1 VKKIKVGFVG
11 AGWMGSVHL
20 KRLSE
25 RNNAEILAL
34 CETNRE
40 RGKNILKEL
49 KLPQEILTDSYDD
62 IITNESIDAVWLVSP
77 NSFHGKQAIQAI
89 EAGKHVFCEKPAATD
104 IGDFYREIDTE
115 SASMSLK
122 TFVDYI
128 LYFDPMEQKL
138 IKMVESGEFGT
149 VTQIQ
154 ANYRHAVNI
163 TGDKTWKLKKGIV
176 GDAIG
181 MGIIHAISSI
191 VFLMKS
197 QSEPV
202 SVYAK
207 AMPSQVRGF
216 EPEPVWTIIINFK
229 NGATGTCLGNIDY
242 GNGYD
247 AYHNIFGTKGG
258 FIFDSQQDNRA
269 KVRYWAENTTGK
281 HWIFPMDVQRCRE
294 EGFEELAWPNDMS
307 MPDSGDVIEHQTGAA
322 VDHFLNCIE
331 KGKSSPL
338 SFANSRI
345 IAEIGWAAQIS
356 ALTGK
361 EVSLP
366 LDREEAL
373 RILKYAPGAGRDS
386 ITDRNGIPSGGS
398 IPGRNGRP
406 GRTGSRGDI
415 GGDV

>member
-1 VKKIKVGFVG
+1 MKKIKVGFVG

-25 RNNAEILAL
+25 RNNADILAL
-34 CETNRE
+34 YETNRE
-40 RGKNILKEL
+40 RGKNVLEEL

-62 IITNESIDAVWLVSP
+62 ILKNNSIDAVWLVSP
-77 NSFHGKQAIQAI
+77 NSFHGKQAIQAMK
-89 EAGKHVFCEKPAATD
+89 AGKHVFCEKPAATD

-115 SASMSLK
+115 SASISLK

-154 ANYRHAVNI
+154 ANYRHPVNI
-163 TGDKTWKLKKGIV
+163 TGDKTWKLKKSIV

-207 AMPSQVRGF
+207 SMRSQVRGF
-216 EPEPVWTIIINFK
+216 EAEPVWTIIINFK

-269 KVRYWAENTTGK
+269 KVRYWSENTTGK
-281 HWIFPMDVQRCRE
+281 HWIFPIDGQRCRE
-294 EGFEELAWPNDMS
+294 EGFGELAWPKDMS

-331 KGKSSPL
+331 SGKASPL
-338 SFANSRI
+338 SFANSRLI
-345 IAEIGWAAQIS
+345 GEIGWAAQIS
-356 ALTGK
+356 ALTGR

-366 LDREEAL
+366 LDREKAKS
-373 RILKYAPGAGRDS
+373 ILK
-386 ITDRNGIPSGGS
+386 
-398 IPGRNGRP
+398 
-406 GRTGSRGDI
+406 
-415 GGDV
+415 

>member
-1 VKKIKVGFVG
+1 MKKIKVGFVG

-40 RGKNILKEL
+40 RGENILKEL
-49 KLPQEILTDSYDD
+49 KLPQGILTDSYDD
-62 IITNESIDAVWLVSP
+62 I
-77 NSFHGKQAIQAI
+77 
-89 EAGKHVFCEKPAATD
+89 
-104 IGDFYREIDTE
+104 
-115 SASMSLK
+115 LK
-122 TFVDYI
+122 
-128 LYFDPMEQKL
+128 
-138 IKMVESGEFGT
+138 
-149 VTQIQ
+149 
-154 ANYRHAVNI
+154 
-163 TGDKTWKLKKGIV
+163 DKSIV

-269 KVRYWAENTTGK
+269 KVRYWAENTTDK

-331 KGKSSPL
+331 KGELSPL

-345 IAEIGWAAQIS
+345 IGEIGWAAQMS
-356 ALTGK
+356 ALTGI
-361 EVSLP
+361 EISLP

-386 ITDRNGIPSGGS
+386 IPGRNGIPSGDS
-398 IPGRNGRP
+398 IPGRN
-406 GRTGSRGDI
+406 GSRGDI

>member
-1 VKKIKVGFVG
+1 MKKTGVGFVG

-25 RNNAEILAL
+25 RNNVEIIAL
-34 CETNRE
+34 YETNKE
-40 RGKNILKEL
+40 KAKNVLKEL
-49 KLPQEILTDSYDD
+49 KLPQVILTDSYND
-62 IITNESIDAVWLVSP
+62 ILNNKNIDAVWLVSP
-77 NSFHGKQAIQAI
+77 NSFHGKQAINAM

-104 IGDFYREIDTE
+104 IGEFIREIDLE
-115 SASMSLK
+115 SANISLK

-138 IKMVESGEFGT
+138 IKMVESREFGT

-154 ANYRHAVNI
+154 ANYRHPVNI
-163 TGDKTWKLKKGIV
+163 TGDKTWKLKKSLV

-191 VFLMKS
+191 VFLMHS
-197 QSEPV
+197 QSRPV

-207 AMPSQVRGF
+207 SMPSQVRGF
-216 EPEPVWTIIINFK
+216 EPEPVWTIVINFE

-258 FIFDSQQDNRA
+258 FIFDSQQDKKA
-269 KVRYWAENTTGK
+269 KVRYWSENTTGK
-281 HWIFPMDVQRCRE
+281 KWIYPMDRNRCRE
-294 EGFEELAWPNDMS
+294 HGFEDLAWPKDMS

-331 KGKSSPL
+331 SGTTSPL
-338 SFANSRI
+338 SFVNSRLI
-345 IAEIGWAAQIS
+345 GEIGWAAQIS
-356 ALTGK
+356 ALTEG
-361 EVSLP
+361 EVPLP
-366 LDREEAL
+366 LDLERAKS
-373 RILKYAPGAGRDS
+373 ILK
-386 ITDRNGIPSGGS
+386 
-398 IPGRNGRP
+398 
-406 GRTGSRGDI
+406 
-415 GGDV
+415 